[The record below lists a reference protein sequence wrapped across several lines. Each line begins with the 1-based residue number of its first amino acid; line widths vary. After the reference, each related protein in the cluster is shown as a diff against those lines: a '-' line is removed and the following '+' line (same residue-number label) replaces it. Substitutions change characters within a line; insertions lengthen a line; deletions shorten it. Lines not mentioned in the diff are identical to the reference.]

1 MALHH
6 GCNEKGHWDTLNIT
20 YANAVSRTAR
30 TLPGSC
36 QTNHNTAQ
44 QPPCAMSVIISYSL
58 NISPSAKERLSQR
71 RNDDGAEA
79 RLTFDLAP
87 SGERD
92 SESGES
98 YYANLSKAIGAAT
111 IEIGDRLT
119 EWRDAVGDEE
129 KVKEKS
135 VASLTKGRKTI
146 EDESD
151 EEEPI

>member
-1 MALHH
+1 
-6 GCNEKGHWDTLNIT
+6 
-20 YANAVSRTAR
+20 
-30 TLPGSC
+30 
-36 QTNHNTAQ
+36 
-44 QPPCAMSVIISYSL
+44 MSVIINYSL

-151 EEEPI
+151 EEETI